1 MASDLLMTLLSCTK
15 SFYTNV
21 RVRALVYLTLVTRT
35 SKGPEG
41 MSQLHLNAPS
51 PFLLSEDEHS
61 IGERWKKW
69 RAGFQVLLDCDG
81 GRKRCT
87 TKGYACYMLLE
98 PKCKKS
104 DDDSYSDILTAL
116 DSKFSPKVSIRY
128 ERFLFRKAIQESN
141 ESTDSYVTRLKKL
154 AASCDFNNIE
164 DSIIDQV
171 IAKCHSSSLRRKLL
185 QEANITLDS
194 LLNTARAMEAA
205 EMQAS
210 KMEDKANNL
219 NVAKVK
225 NFQVREAYW
234 KRNDNAN
241 VSNQSTVYKSKKFKC
256 FRCGYKDH
264 NAREIDKCPA
274 FDKICKKC
282 RKKGHFQS
290 QCRTKFKVKFTE
302 KEKSDDDISENKDCV
317 DEFAFRVHSLGTNAK
332 PLVVTIYMNTMPI
345 KMQVD
350 TAADVSLISEKVANT
365 IPDLKIVPCKS
376 VLKDYNGHVIHTL
389 GKAIINVKYQDK
401 CFNHMEVIITKG
413 NNPSLLGL
421 DWLRSIPLDWK
432 NLFKVT
438 CNTSEL
444 LGKFKGV
451 FDGSLGTGERKCYP
465 TLPCISV
472 IWLRGNSKVKAVKFI
487 SIKT

>member
-1 MASDLLMTLLSCTK
+1 MSLSSLKLKLKC
-15 SFYTNV
+15 
-21 RVRALVYLTLVTRT
+21 VRALVYITLVTRT
-35 SKGPEG
+35 SKGPES

-69 RAGFQVLLDCDG
+69 RAGFQYYLTATGVENAAQQ
-81 GRKRCT
+81 K
-87 TKGYACYMLLE
+87 AMLLHVAGTE
-98 PKCKKS
+98 VQEVYATMSRS

-225 NFQVREAYW
+225 NFQVREAYR
-234 KRNDNAN
+234 KRNDNTN

-264 NAREIDKCPA
+264 NARETDKCPA
-274 FDKICKKC
+274 FDKSCKKC

-302 KEKSDDDISENKDCV
+302 KENSDDDISENKDCV
-317 DEFAFRVHSLGTNAK
+317 DEFAFR
-332 PLVVTIYMNTMPI
+332 
-345 KMQVD
+345 
-350 TAADVSLISEKVANT
+350 
-365 IPDLKIVPCKS
+365 
-376 VLKDYNGHVIHTL
+376 
-389 GKAIINVKYQDK
+389 DK

-444 LGKFKGV
+444 LEKFKGV
-451 FDGSLGTGERKCYP
+451 FDGSLGTGERKCYMLFNVSFFIKSGTIG
-465 TLPCISV
+465 TLDVRATFASPFRKLQLPKV
-472 IWLRGNSKVKAVKFI
+472 IESSLDFCMRSRSGKIKQRKKKKKVVLFC
-487 SIKT
+487 KTKRTAYQKVEEKNIGLDPVFYSLNL